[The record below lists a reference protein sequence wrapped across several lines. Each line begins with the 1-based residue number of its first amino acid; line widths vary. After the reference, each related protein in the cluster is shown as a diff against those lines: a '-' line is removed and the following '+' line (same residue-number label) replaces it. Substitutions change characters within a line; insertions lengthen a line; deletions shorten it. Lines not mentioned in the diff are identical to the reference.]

1 MPLFPIENGIGIR
14 EKYQG
19 KQISDDERISYH
31 REHLKALKQ
40 AKFADGVEI
49 IGYLV
54 WGLIDIPSSSGDMD
68 KRYGMIYVNRTN
80 HELLDLKRIPKKSY
94 WWFQKVIKSNGAELD

>member
-1 MPLFPIENGIGIR
+1 
-14 EKYQG
+14 
-19 KQISDDERISYH
+19 
-31 REHLKALKQ
+31 
-40 AKFADGVEI
+40 
-49 IGYLV
+49 
-54 WGLIDIPSSSGDMD
+54 MD